1 MKKYLSI
8 SNKSLEE
15 HNVKTHEELWK
26 KAQSEGY
33 EGLTMMVNSEFTKAN
48 GDDQEDN
55 KFYAVFSTADEDRHG
70 DIVFQNWILKS
81 FKKNPVYLDSHNY
94 SSIEHILG
102 KVEDLKTEDNR
113 LKGAVVFALKN
124 PKGKLAYDLATDGFL
139 NTSSVGFIPKKF
151 DDKGN
156 ILESELLEISAVSI
170 PANAFALY
178 EKRIVES
185 EVHPDADMSKQK
197 EDEQE
202 DEPKEEEK
210 IEEKKVEETIT
221 MPEISKK
228 VKMEKAIARMAN
240 EKKKL
245 HKALARAVQQLTEE
259 NRESQKRK
267 IHQIL
272 RKIQGQI

>member
-170 PANAFALY
+170 PANTFTFY
-178 EKRIVES
+178 
-185 EVHPDADMSKQK
+185 D
-197 EDEQE
+197 
-202 DEPKEEEK
+202 
-210 IEEKKVEETIT
+210 
-221 MPEISKK
+221 
-228 VKMEKAIARMAN
+228 
-240 EKKKL
+240 
-245 HKALARAVQQLTEE
+245 
-259 NRESQKRK
+259 KRK
-267 IHQIL
+267 E
-272 RKIQGQI
+272 